1 MKRSSAWLEAGK
13 AGTETMPDPASG
25 PRELHLELTYSCNQ
39 KCLMCDIWPRYRN
52 EPELKQRELTFE
64 EIRSLVENSELLKD
78 LELILFSGG
87 EPFLRP
93 DLARLVSFFAE
104 KYPMAQLV
112 ILSNC
117 FNRRLIIDALTV
129 IFNTAPG
136 ARIMLGTSLDGLG
149 DKHDSVRGVTGAFDR
164 LCETLGDIRERFP
177 GVSVETNFTITPQNA
192 DQLFGAFSFTRKMG
206 IGFTSQFPIPWEG
219 TADFSWEPD
228 KLEEVDRDIHRIM
241 QEIHRTEAG
250 RTGPVPPHLL
260 VRLHYLKGM
269 LDYEKIPRRIFPHCP
284 APYRYAMI
292 SPQGDL
298 YFCPKLKEM
307 IVGNV
312 REIPFDRLWLS
323 EKARKIRKHI
333 DSGAC
338 HCWLNCTAYINIEE
352 ALEKGQPPARRI
364 FALSIQRIYRF
375 YRLGLARISYLI
387 RAVLQI
393 LVCGL
398 IFLYLCSKIGAAYLA
413 RRRRSTR

>member
-1 MKRSSAWLEAGK
+1 MRASSAWLEAGK
-13 AGTETMPDPASG
+13 TTGSPRPDPAAG

-39 KCLMCDIWPRYRN
+39 KCLMCDIWPRYRDN
-52 EPELKQRELTFE
+52 PELKKEELTFE
-64 EIRSLVENSELLKD
+64 EITSLVENSQLLRD

-93 DLARLVSFFAE
+93 DLARLVSFFAG
-104 KYPMAQLV
+104 KYPNAQLV

-117 FNRRLIIDALTV
+117 FNRGLIIDALTTV
-129 IFNTAPG
+129 FTVTPR

-164 LCETLGDIRERFP
+164 LCEILAAIKERFP
-177 GVSVETNFTITPQNA
+177 GVSVETNFTITPTNA
-192 DQLFGAFSFTRKMG
+192 DQLFGAFSFTHKMG

-219 TADFSWEPD
+219 TADFSWEPE
-228 KLEEVDRDIHRIM
+228 KVEKVDRDINRIM
-241 QEIHRTEAG
+241 REIHRTEAG
-250 RTGPVPPHLL
+250 RLGPVPPHLL

-269 LDYEKIPRRIFPHCP
+269 LDYEKNPRRIFPRCP

-307 IVGNV
+307 TVGNV
-312 REIPFDRLWLS
+312 REISFDRLWLS
-323 EKARKIRKHI
+323 EKAKKIRKHI

-338 HCWLNCTAYINIEE
+338 HCWLNCTAYINIEK
-352 ALEKGQPPARRI
+352 ALERGQPAARRL
-364 FALSIQRIYRF
+364 FVLSFERIYRF
-375 YRLGLARISYLI
+375 YRRGLARISHQI
-387 RAVLQI
+387 REVLQ
-393 LVCGL
+393 LAVCGL
-398 IFLYLCSKIGAAYLA
+398 VFLYLCPTIGVTYLA
-413 RRRRSTR
+413 RWWHSSR